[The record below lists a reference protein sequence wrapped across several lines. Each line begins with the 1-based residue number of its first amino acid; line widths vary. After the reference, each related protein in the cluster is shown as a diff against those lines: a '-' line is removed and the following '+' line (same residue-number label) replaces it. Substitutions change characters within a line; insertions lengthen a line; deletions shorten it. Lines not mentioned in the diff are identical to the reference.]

1 MVAVQYQSRSHVMEL
16 GSTYNECAL
25 GCENEYHVSFQL
37 LGEGCRVIYR
47 LGLMCFGFPH
57 VFWRE
62 CLDPAV

>member
-1 MVAVQYQSRSHVMEL
+1 MEL

-25 GCENEYHVSFQL
+25 GCENEYHVSFAL
-37 LGEGCRVIYR
+37 LGAGYRVIYR